1 MSSLSFRQVCGADLA
16 PCYALE
22 SSAYEGDEA
31 ASEARI
37 ARRIADYPQGFLVLE
52 KDGEL
57 IGFINSGCAQVVAM
71 SQEEFKELIGHD
83 TQAPHVVIMSVVIAP
98 LWQGQGY
105 ASLMMREF
113 VCKMRLAGKH
123 SINLM
128 CKQAH
133 IPLYQRLGYHYVQAS
148 ASDHGGVAWHEMRM
162 DLTTNLHAA

>member
-1 MSSLSFRQVCGADLA
+1 MSNLHFRQVCATDLA
-16 PCYALE
+16 RCYELE

-37 ARRIADYPQGFLVLE
+37 ARRIATYPQGFLVLE

-57 IGFINSGCAQVVAM
+57 IGFINSGCADVVAM

-83 TQAPHVVIMSVVIAP
+83 PQALHVVIMSVVIAP
-98 LWQGQGY
+98 VWQGQGY

-113 VCKMRLAGKH
+113 VSRMRQAGKH

-128 CKQAH
+128 CKQVH
-133 IPLYQRLGYHYVQAS
+133 ITLYQRLGYHYLQPS
-148 ASDHGGVAWHEMRM
+148 NSDHGGVAWHEMRM
-162 DLTTNLHAA
+162 DLSPDLHAA

>member
-1 MSSLSFRQVCGADLA
+1 MSTLSFRQVQASDLA

-37 ARRIADYPQGFLVLE
+37 ARRIAAYPQGFLVLE

-83 TQAPHVVIMSVVIAP
+83 PQAPHVVIMSVVIAP
-98 LWQGQGY
+98 VWQGQGY
-105 ASLMMREF
+105 AGILMREF
-113 VCKMRLAGKH
+113 VSRMRLADKH

-128 CKQAH
+128 CKQVH
-133 IPLYQRLGYHYVQAS
+133 VSLYERLGYHYLQPS
-148 ASDHGGVAWHEMRM
+148 DSDHGGVSWHEMRM
-162 DLTTNLHAA
+162 DLRANLHAA